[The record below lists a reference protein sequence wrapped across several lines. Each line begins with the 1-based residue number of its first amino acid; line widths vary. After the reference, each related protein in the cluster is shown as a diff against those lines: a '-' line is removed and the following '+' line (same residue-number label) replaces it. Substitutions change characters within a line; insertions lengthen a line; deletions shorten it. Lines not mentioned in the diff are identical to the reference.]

1 MQVDCIGASVCGQT
15 CKTIGCHKCLKFLE
29 TVAEYVSECLQA
41 ASTTADTVVNAL
53 RSVAEVM
60 GGADQFRTSGP
71 SRQRSFSE
79 SDAWETGL
87 RKSQVLSIGA
97 LSRIP

>member
-1 MQVDCIGASVCGQT
+1 MDCIGARVSEQT
-15 CKTIGCHKCLKFLE
+15 CKTSGCHRGLKCPKL
-29 TVAEYVSECLQA
+29 VADRVSECLQA

-79 SDAWETGL
+79 SDAWEAGL